1 MFYLLVLKIL
11 TTQKNICPTRSWE
24 LFPSHFTLSYNCNSS
39 EVARYNCTTQGRW
52 CRRRLVTTWVNLTR
66 RHSATYS
73 SESFPLTMFLFL
85 LGENAIKSNTK
96 SVSLGFFVEHLFCS
110 AFKTLNKAQ
119 GGMGQAKPNP
129 SLSATS
135 LVSRMFEI
143 VAEFSKF
150 QKPVSTGKKTP
161 AKSSGYFSG
170 NIHQFK
176 IRLFGSK
183 VAWSVQKCAG

>member
-1 MFYLLVLKIL
+1 MSQE
-11 TTQKNICPTRSWE
+11 TCD
-24 LFPSHFTLSYNCNSS
+24 H
-39 EVARYNCTTQGRW
+39 
-52 CRRRLVTTWVNLTR
+52 
-66 RHSATYS
+66 
-73 SESFPLTMFLFL
+73 
-85 LGENAIKSNTK
+85 LGESDSAAFSNLQLRVVPIDHFSIFVGKCKSNTK

-161 AKSSGYFSG
+161 AKSSGYF
-170 NIHQFK
+170 
-176 IRLFGSK
+176 
-183 VAWSVQKCAG
+183 

>member
-1 MFYLLVLKIL
+1 M
-11 TTQKNICPTRSWE
+11 
-24 LFPSHFTLSYNCNSS
+24 
-39 EVARYNCTTQGRW
+39 
-52 CRRRLVTTWVNLTR
+52 
-66 RHSATYS
+66 
-73 SESFPLTMFLFL
+73 
-85 LGENAIKSNTK
+85 
-96 SVSLGFFVEHLFCS
+96 SLGFFVEHLFCS

-161 AKSSGYFSG
+161 AKTVPERFLGKHSSIQNPTLWVEGWLG
-170 NIHQFK
+170 PFK
-176 IRLFGSK
+176 NS
-183 VAWSVQKCAG
+183 AG